1 MKYFSTR
8 DKSKKYSFKEVFLKG
23 LAPDGGLF
31 VPENLK
37 KFDKDD
43 LLNLKKLNYVQL
55 TFEIASYFC
64 GNDIEAKK
72 LKSIIEKSYYNFLIE
87 NVVSIKSFDNL
98 NILELYHGPTLAFK
112 DIAMQV
118 IGNLYLEFKKEAK
131 DSTNIIVATSGD
143 TGAAAVN
150 ALKQKKNINL
160 FILHP
165 HNKISKMQRKIMT
178 SENFY
183 FSNDISKNIFN
194 IAVNGTF
201 DDCQNIVKKIF
212 NDEKFR
218 TITNLSGV
226 NSINWAR
233 IIFQITYYFYAYF
246 KISSNEKI
254 NFSVPTGN
262 FGDVYAGYLAKK
274 MGLPIDK
281 LIVSTNEN
289 DILQR
294 VINNGEYTPKK
305 VKPSISP
312 SMDIQ
317 VASNFERLI
326 FDATKNNDVEVASL
340 MSDLKSKGKFKL
352 KTKYLEYIQKS
363 FIGVKV
369 NDKETKETIEKIYKK
384 YNFIVDPHT
393 AIAIKAQEKIK
404 LDTKTICLATA
415 HPYKFVETIEKIV
428 GIKMETPIQG
438 SFLGPEEKFDVLE
451 NDIELIKSFIL
462 KRAHYNEN

>member
-8 DKSKKYSFKEVFLKG
+8 DKSIKYNFKEVFLRG

-31 VPENLK
+31 IPEEIK
-37 KFDKDD
+37 IFSKED
-43 LLNLKKLNYVQL
+43 LQRLKKLNYVEL
-55 TFEIASYFC
+55 ATEIVSYFC
-64 GNDIEAKK
+64 GNSLDTKQ
-72 LKSIIEKSYYNFLIE
+72 LKNIIEKSYYSFLIE

-118 IGNLYLEFKKEAK
+118 IGNLYVEFKKDDK
-131 DSTNIIVATSGD
+131 NSTNIIVATSGD

-160 FILHP
+160 FVLHP

-183 FSNDISKNIFN
+183 YSNEISKNIFN
-194 IAVNGTF
+194 IAIQGTF
-201 DDCQNIVKKIF
+201 DDCQNIVKKMF
-212 NDEKFR
+212 NDEQFR
-218 TITNLSGV
+218 KEINLSGV

-233 IIFQITYYFYAYF
+233 IVFQIIYYFYAYF
-246 KISSNEKI
+246 KIEKDKKI

-274 MGLPIDK
+274 MGLPINK

-294 VINNGEYTPKK
+294 VINTGEYKPMK

-312 SMDIQ
+312 SIDIQ

-326 FDATKNNDVEVASL
+326 FDATDCNDSEVASL
-340 MSDLKSKGKFKL
+340 MQDLKIKGSFKL
-352 KTKYLEYIQKS
+352 KTKHLDYIKKS
-363 FIGVKV
+363 FVGIKV
-369 NDKETKETIEKIYKK
+369 SDKETKDTIEKIYKK

-393 AIAIKAQEKIK
+393 AIAIKAQEKTK
-404 LDTKTICLATA
+404 NDHKTICLSTA
-415 HPYKFVETIEKIV
+415 HPYKFVETVEKII
-428 GIKMETPIQG
+428 GIKIEIPIQG
-438 SFLGPEEKFDVLE
+438 SFLGPEEKYEILDNKV
-451 NDIELIKSFIL
+451 DLIKDYI
-462 KRAHYNEN
+462 KRRT